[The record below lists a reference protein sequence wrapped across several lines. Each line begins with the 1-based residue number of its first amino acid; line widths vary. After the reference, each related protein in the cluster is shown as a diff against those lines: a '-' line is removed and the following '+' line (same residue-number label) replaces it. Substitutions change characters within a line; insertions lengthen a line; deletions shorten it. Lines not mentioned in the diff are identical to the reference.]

1 MNLRRCRREH
11 NCRLLECALP
21 GRPFA
26 RPCATGV
33 RVRAGAT
40 PGSCSDAPGPV
51 GFSRGTEPVPAGIQV
66 ADARRR
72 VRGRTTES
80 SVWPDPLRAPRS
92 SWLPILHRLAG
103 NRTAGGPTPWSWSG
117 TRGRSHRLTL
127 WALTLISG
135 ADDVEVVDPRTGG
148 PISGPGSHRRPRG

>member
-11 NCRLLECALP
+11 NGRLLECALP

-33 RVRAGAT
+33 RAREGAT
-40 PGSCSDAPGPV
+40 PGSYSDVPGRV
-51 GFSRGTEPVPAGIQV
+51 GFSRGTEPAPADIQV

-92 SWLPILHRLAG
+92 SWLPILHRRAG
-103 NRTAGGPTPWSWSG
+103 NRTAGRSEAQELFRH
-117 TRGRSHRLTL
+117 TRSIASAYFMGIHSNK
-127 WALTLISG
+127 WG
-135 ADDVEVVDPRTGG
+135 
-148 PISGPGSHRRPRG
+148 